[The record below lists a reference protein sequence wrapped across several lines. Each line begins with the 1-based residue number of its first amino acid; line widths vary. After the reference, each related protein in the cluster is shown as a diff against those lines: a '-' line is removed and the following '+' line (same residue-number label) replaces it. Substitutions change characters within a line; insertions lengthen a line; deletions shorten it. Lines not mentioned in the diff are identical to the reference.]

1 MAYINKDQ
9 ESDAPWLAAGFLTA
23 GILLVSAP
31 ACLSPKW
38 SATPLLKTGCSLISV
53 GFEVTSL
60 LLYRRI
66 RFVLYPQ
73 WLRNRDYQCAL
84 QEDLAALTL
93 KNELSKQAAV
103 LVAQTRAE
111 LEEQFPSSSQRTLQ
125 PEEDTSRPQPPQ
137 TTNDCQKEVERLWN
151 ELTTDQQKKVFKNLE
166 KSLEAPPDKA
176 FEDSTSVT
184 SASQESLAGSESGSE
199 VPGGHL
205 EAIHE
210 LIKAG
215 MTLTKAI
222 GLVGGV
228 RSGRRFTKYSQAY
241 KAKYGD

>member
-1 MAYINKDQ
+1 MAYLNKDQ
-9 ESDAPWLAAGFLTA
+9 ESDAPWLAVGFLTA

-73 WLRNRDYQCAL
+73 WLRNRDYQSAL
-84 QEDLAALTL
+84 EEDLASLTL

-111 LEEQFPSSSQRTLQ
+111 LEEQFPSGQVRSLEAGEEQ
-125 PEEDTSRPQPPQ
+125 PKTRPPQ
-137 TTNDCQKEVERLWN
+137 TTNDCVREVNRLLS
-151 ELTTDQQKKVFKNLE
+151 ELTIDQQKTILKNLE
-166 KSLEAPPDKA
+166 KTLEAPSDNGS
-176 FEDSTSVT
+176 EDSTST
-184 SASQESLAGSESGSE
+184 ASASRESLAESDNGSE
-199 VPGGHL
+199 VPGSHL

-210 LIKAG
+210 LIKGG
-215 MTLTKAI
+215 MTKTKAI
-222 GLVGGV
+222 TLVGGAK
-228 RSGRRFTKYSQAY
+228 SGRRFTKYSQAY
-241 KAKYGD
+241 KAKYGV